1 MTKIESDSTKEIQ
14 KLRQEP
20 AQARAA
26 RDGARAPN
34 DANMT
39 ISAHE
44 VTSSQQLQIIN
55 QFAKDLIRLSSS
67 QDLIWHTVN
76 EVVGQLGFVDCVI
89 YLIDEDKN
97 LLVQSAAFGAKSKA
111 SRKIVDPI
119 EIPIGTG
126 ITGNVAKSGEPLLI
140 LDTESDERYI
150 PDFTDML
157 SEICVPIIDKGRLL
171 GVIDCENE
179 MKDHFTEQHL
189 ELLTTIASM
198 LGSRLAQWDA
208 LKALEHTQLKLAESE
223 EKYRLLFEK
232 SEDPMMLLTEN
243 KFELCNQAAAQVF
256 KYSSSQEMQNI
267 HPSEASPPIQPDG
280 QTSFEKAE
288 EMMRIAVD
296 QGVHRFEWVH
306 RKKTG
311 EDFPME
317 VTLTKIPY
325 KGQVAIYA
333 VCRDI
338 TTRKKMDFALHQAVE
353 NANDANQSKIKF
365 LANMSHELR
374 TPLNAILG
382 FSEMMTEKIF
392 GPLGSEIYEGYVKN
406 IHTSAGYLSNIINDI
421 LDLSA
426 ISDSEDA
433 INRSSLNIEDIV
445 ADCYAMMG
453 KLASDKGIDC
463 CHDIQADIDPIFA
476 GDRELKQIL
485 INLLANAVKFT
496 PAGGSICL
504 SVHTQDDH
512 HIFKVTDTG
521 CGIPE
526 NHLGTITERFE
537 RGQFDPFDT
546 IEGTGLGL
554 AIVKSLVTL
563 HQGKL
568 TIESNVGEGT
578 SVIFAL
584 PNKKYLAMNDAM
596 QIELELE

>member
-14 KLRQEP
+14 RLRQEL
-20 AQARAA
+20 AQARAILDA
-26 RDGARAPN
+26 TPSPVGAGK
-34 DANMT
+34 DM
-39 ISAHE
+39 SAHD
-44 VTSSQQLQIIN
+44 VTSRQQLQIIS

-67 QDLIWHTVN
+67 HDLIWHTVN
-76 EVVGQLGFVDCVI
+76 EVVGQLGFADCVI
-89 YLIDEDKN
+89 YLIDEARDV
-97 LLVQSAAFGAKSKA
+97 LVQSAAYGTKSDNH
-111 SRKIVDPI
+111 REIINPI
-119 EIPIGTG
+119 EIPIGKG

-157 SEICVPIIDKGRLL
+157 SEVCVPIIDKGRLF
-171 GVIDCENE
+171 GVIDCENQS
-179 MKDHFTEQHL
+179 KNHFTEHHL
-189 ELLTTIASM
+189 ELLITIASM
-198 LGSRLAQWDA
+198 LASRLAQWDV
-208 LKALEHTQLKLAESE
+208 LEKLETTQKELEESE
-223 EKYRLLFEK
+223 EKYRLFFEK
-232 SEDPMMLLTEN
+232 SEDPMVLLTEN
-243 KFELCNQAAAQVF
+243 KFELCNEAAARVF
-256 KYSSSQEMQNI
+256 AYANRLEMQNI
-267 HPSEASPPIQPDG
+267 HPSEASPPRQPDG
-280 QTSFEKAE
+280 QSSFKKSE
-288 EMMRIAVD
+288 EMMKIAID
-296 QGVHRFEWVH
+296 QGVHRFEWTH

-317 VTLTKIPY
+317 VALTKIPY
-325 KGQVAIYA
+325 KGEIALYA

-338 TTRKKMDFALHQAVE
+338 TQRKKMDIALHQAVE
-353 NANDANQSKIKF
+353 KANSANQSKIKF

-382 FSEMMTEKIF
+382 FSEMMAEKVF
-392 GPLGSEIYEGYVKN
+392 GPLGSEVYEEYVKN

-426 ISDSEDA
+426 ISESKET
-433 INRSSLNIEDIV
+433 INRCPLNIDDIV

-463 CHDIQADIDPIFA
+463 SHDIQADIEPVFA

-496 PAGGSICL
+496 PTGGSICL
-504 SVHTQDDH
+504 SVREEDDH

-526 NHLGTITERFE
+526 NLLDTITERFD
-537 RGQFDPFDT
+537 RGKLDPFDA

-554 AIVKSLVTL
+554 AIVKSLVSL

-568 TIESNVGEGT
+568 KIQSAVGEGT
-578 SVIFAL
+578 SIIFAI
-584 PNKKYLAMNDAM
+584 PNKNNVGMNSST
-596 QIELELE
+596 QIELELL

>member
-1 MTKIESDSTKEIQ
+1 MTKIKSDSIKDKQ
-14 KLRQEP
+14 RLQQEP
-20 AQARAA
+20 VQARAEINNP
-26 RDGARAPN
+26 RPSD
-34 DANMT
+34 DADMT
-39 ISAHE
+39 ISAHD
-44 VTSSQQLQIIN
+44 VTSSQQLQILN

-76 EVVGQLGFVDCVI
+76 EVVGQLGFTDCVI
-89 YLIDEDKN
+89 YLIDDDRDM
-97 LLVQSAAFGAKSKA
+97 LVQSAAYGPKSNNN
-111 SRKIVDPI
+111 REIINPI
-119 EIPIGTG
+119 EIPIGKG
-126 ITGNVAKSGEPLLI
+126 ISGNVAKSGEPLLI
-140 LDTESDERYI
+140 LDTASDDRYI
-150 PDFTDML
+150 PDFTNML
-157 SEICVPIIDKGRLL
+157 SEICVPIIDKGRLF
-171 GVIDCENE
+171 GVIDCEDQSKN
-179 MKDHFTEQHL
+179 HFTERHL

-198 LGSRLAQWDA
+198 LASRLAQWDV
-208 LKALEHTQLKLAESE
+208 LEKLEATQSDLEESE
-223 EKYRLLFEK
+223 EKYRLLFER
-232 SEDPMMLLTEN
+232 SEDPMMMLTKN
-243 KFELCNQAAAQVF
+243 KFELCNEAAARVF
-256 KYSSSQEMQNI
+256 KYASRQEMQNI
-267 HPSEASPPIQPDG
+267 HPSEASPPSQPDG

-288 EMMRIAVD
+288 EMMRIAVE
-296 QGVHRFEWVH
+296 QGVHRFEWIH

-317 VTLTKIPY
+317 VTLTQIPY
-325 KGQVAIYA
+325 KGQVALYA

-338 TTRKKMDFALHQAVE
+338 TDRKKMDIALHQAVE
-353 NANDANQSKIKF
+353 KANDANQSKMKF

-392 GPLGSEIYEGYVKN
+392 GPLGSEVYEDYVKN

-426 ISDSEDA
+426 ISESEDA
-433 INRSSLNIEDIV
+433 INRSRLNIADIV

-463 CHDIQADIDPIFA
+463 CHDIQADIDPVFA
-476 GDRELKQIL
+476 GERELKQIL

-496 PAGGSICL
+496 PTGGSICL
-504 SVHTQDDH
+504 SVYAQDDH

-526 NHLGTITERFE
+526 NLLDTITERFK
-537 RGQFDPFDT
+537 RGKLDPFDA

-554 AIVKSLVTL
+554 AIVKSLVSL

-584 PNKKYLAMNDAM
+584 PNKNYLALNDAM